1 MRTNTNHFARRM
13 LETLIEEGL
22 TPEKAEIVRDEILKT
37 AELKGWPMASSRARA
52 KVSKFSPEMQSVYVD
67 DDGLAVLHTGIPREH
82 QPIIAIKNFGPPPKR
97 MIRIQTQIV
106 RR

>member
-1 MRTNTNHFARRM
+1 MRTNTNHFSRRM

-37 AELKGWPMASSRARA
+37 AEMKGWPMASARARA

-82 QPIIAIKNFGPPPKR
+82 QPIIVISGFGPPPA
-97 MIRIQTQIV
+97 
-106 RR
+106 RRKIIKIEKVK